1 MSADDPRLAL
11 HDVAVD
17 GETAADGTAPAV
29 LAAVEEA
36 VARAGARL
44 TPAATESLVRDAV
57 EAVVRMSHD
66 SREGP

>member
-1 MSADDPRLAL
+1 MSADDPRVAL

-17 GETAADGTAPAV
+17 GEAAADGPAPAV

-36 VARAGARL
+36 VARAGGRL
-44 TPAATESLVRDAV
+44 TPAATAALVRSAV
-57 EAVVRMSHD
+57 EAAVRMSHD